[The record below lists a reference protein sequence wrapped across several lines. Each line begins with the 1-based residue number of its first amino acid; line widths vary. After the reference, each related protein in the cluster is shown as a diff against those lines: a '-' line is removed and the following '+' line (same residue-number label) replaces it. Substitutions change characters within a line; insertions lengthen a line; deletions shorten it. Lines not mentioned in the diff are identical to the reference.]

1 MCVLMIHWPGID
13 TVLLDM
19 DGTLLDLHYDTHMWM
34 HILPQRIAARD
45 QISTEHA
52 KIQLFKPFENKA
64 RTIEYYC
71 MDFWSQHTKMDI
83 MDLHREFADLIRF
96 LPGAE
101 EFLHHLRASP
111 LTVRLVTNAH
121 RDNLELKN
129 GLTGLADYI
138 EEQISSLDF
147 REPKESQ
154 QFWKALM
161 TSHPFDPKRTLLIDD
176 NEDVLD
182 AAANYGI
189 AHLLS
194 VKRPDSRAPEKH
206 GSKYPAFSEYTQLLP
221 ISRSGNAQRT

>member
-1 MCVLMIHWPGID
+1 MCAQMIHWPGID

-34 HILPQRIAARD
+34 HILPQRIAKRD
-45 QISTEHA
+45 QISAEHA
-52 KIQLFKPFENKA
+52 KTRLFEQFENRP
-64 RTIEYYC
+64 RTIDYYC
-71 MDFWSQHTKMDI
+71 MNFWSQHTKMNI
-83 MDLHREFADLIRF
+83 MDLHREFADLIQF

-101 EFLHHLRASP
+101 EFLHHLRASS

-129 GLTGLADYI
+129 ALTGLADYVG
-138 EEQISSLDF
+138 EQISSLDF

-154 QFWKALM
+154 LFWNSLM
-161 TSHPFDPKRTLLIDD
+161 SSHPFNPQRTLLIDD

-182 AAANYGI
+182 AAAKFGI
-189 AHLLS
+189 VHLLS
-194 VKRPDSRAPEKH
+194 VKKPDSHRPAKH

-221 ISRSGNAQRT
+221 IPRSGKVQTS

>member
-1 MCVLMIHWPGID
+1 
-13 TVLLDM
+13 M

-34 HILPQRIAARD
+34 HVLPQRIAARD
-45 QISTEHA
+45 NISTEHA
-52 KIQLFKPFENKA
+52 KSRLFEQFENRA

-71 MDFWSQHTKMDI
+71 MDFWSELTQMNI
-83 MDLHREFADLIRF
+83 MDLHREFSDLIRF

-101 EFLHHLRASP
+101 NFLAHLHASP

-121 RDNLELKN
+121 RDSLELKN
-129 GLTGLADYI
+129 HLTGLANYVED
-138 EEQISSLDF
+138 QVSSLDF

-154 QFWKALM
+154 QFWNALLS
-161 TSHPFDPKRTLLIDD
+161 SHPFDPKRTLLIDD

-182 AAANYGI
+182 AACQFGI

-194 VKRPDSRAPEKH
+194 VKKPDSQRPEKS

-221 ISRSGNAQRT
+221 ISPE

>member
-1 MCVLMIHWPGID
+1 MIHWPNID

-34 HILPQRIAARD
+34 HVLPQRIAARD
-45 QISTEHA
+45 NISTEHA
-52 KIQLFKPFENKA
+52 KTRLFEQFHNRA

-71 MDFWSQHTKMDI
+71 MDFWSDHTQMNI
-83 MDLHREFADLIRF
+83 MDLHHEFSDLIRF

-101 EFLHHLRASP
+101 NFLAQLRASS

-129 GLTGLADYI
+129 RLTGLDNYV
-138 EEQISSLDF
+138 EDQVSSLDF

-154 QFWKALM
+154 HFWNALM
-161 TSHPFDPKRTLLIDD
+161 GSHPFDPQRTLLIDD

-182 AAANYGI
+182 AASLFGI

-194 VKRPDSRAPEKH
+194 VKRPDSQRPEKT
-206 GSKYPAFSEYTQLLP
+206 GSKYPAFSAYTQLLP
-221 ISRSGNAQRT
+221 ISPG